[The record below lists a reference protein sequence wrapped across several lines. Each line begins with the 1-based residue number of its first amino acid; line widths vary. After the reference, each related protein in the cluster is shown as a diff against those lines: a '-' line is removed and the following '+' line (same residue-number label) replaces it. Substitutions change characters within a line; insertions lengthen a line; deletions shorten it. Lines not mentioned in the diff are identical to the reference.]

1 MHSPTLANDFSF
13 RLTLAFAPFSQFFLA
28 ALDASPANP
37 VFSHSCGLF
46 FSLGALFDAP
56 LVCFQQ
62 LADSFCKIPGVGVAL
77 QHLSALCAYPFCSC
91 VSALS
96 LPFFCRPF
104 IFIRLQIPSRRAS
117 IRNILCFHALTNPFF
132 HNFFVFTSIQNARV
146 SPHLTTFLPIRRGS
160 ASRQS
165 TATRDVFHTSF
176 LVYAQRSR
184 GAFATFPNPCYRPH
198 IQGGFAKCQ

>member
-1 MHSPTLANDFSF
+1 MLAQLWGDLRQSEKESPAKSANPAPTTMHSPTLANDFSF

-46 FSLGALFDAP
+46 FSLGALFDVP

-62 LADSFCKIPGVGVAL
+62 LADSFCTIPGVGVAL
-77 QHLSALCAYPFCSC
+77 QHLSALCACPFCSC

-104 IFIRLQIPSRRAS
+104 IFIRSQIPSRRAS

-132 HNFFVFTSIQNARV
+132 RNFFVFTSIQNARV
-146 SPHLTTFLPIRRGS
+146 
-160 ASRQS
+160 
-165 TATRDVFHTSF
+165 
-176 LVYAQRSR
+176 
-184 GAFATFPNPCYRPH
+184 
-198 IQGGFAKCQ
+198 

>member
-1 MHSPTLANDFSF
+1 MHSSTLFNDFSS
-13 RLTLAFAPFSQFFLA
+13 RLTLAFAPFSAASFL
-28 ALDASPANP
+28 LRSVLP
-37 VFSHSCGLF
+37 
-46 FSLGALFDAP
+46 
-56 LVCFQQ
+56 QQ
-62 LADSFCKIPGVGVAL
+62 IPCSQTFADSFSLLALFSTFASFVFSTLRTLFAKHRGVGVPL
-77 QHLSALCAYPFCSC
+77 RHLRACPFFRRA
-91 VSALS
+91 SALS
-96 LPFFCRPF
+96 LAFFCRPF